1 MSTMSYELCKN
12 SDVVADG
19 QYITVNIPV
28 INDRELL
35 SIEPLYYIAEN
46 IRQKL
51 YKVSSN
57 DKFNAERLDND
68 FNVIDTDIALDI
80 ELSKI
85 RDNNKDDGEDNT
97 LKPKQKI
104 LDIIYI
110 ISKYKSSGL
119 YFRYKTVLFEM
130 KTDILLDIT
139 KTPVQDKI
147 TGNIMIHSV
156 YSIRFEQKDLSMF
169 ENFIQT
175 TNEYTK
181 KFLDISRPNNK
192 ISMYISSSE

>member
-110 ISKYKSSGL
+110 ISKY
-119 YFRYKTVLFEM
+119 
-130 KTDILLDIT
+130 
-139 KTPVQDKI
+139 
-147 TGNIMIHSV
+147 
-156 YSIRFEQKDLSMF
+156 SMLK
-169 ENFIQT
+169 N
-175 TNEYTK
+175 
-181 KFLDISRPNNK
+181 SRV
-192 ISMYISSSE
+192 